1 MHDHLLGVVTGQ
13 KYFTFLSATSVVKL
27 FSLPLYS
34 PARAKLSWEIGSL
47 GFSIWSFHTMVEI
60 LKFCPKNIRLFF
72 HPKQVKFYS
81 IRQEKIHLWVVNDK
95 TNIRL
100 KVLNQIFY
108 RFFWLKWLLIV
119 GQNLKFPAIVC
130 RQE

>member
-60 LKFCPKNIRLFF
+60 LKFCPKISCLFF
-72 HPKQVKFYS
+72 HSKQVKFDS
-81 IRQEKIHLWVVNDK
+81 TLQ
-95 TNIRL
+95 
-100 KVLNQIFY
+100 
-108 RFFWLKWLLIV
+108 
-119 GQNLKFPAIVC
+119 
-130 RQE
+130 

>member
-1 MHDHLLGVVTGQ
+1 
-13 KYFTFLSATSVVKL
+13 
-27 FSLPLYS
+27 
-34 PARAKLSWEIGSL
+34 
-47 GFSIWSFHTMVEI
+47 MVEI

-81 IRQEKIHLWVVNDK
+81 IRQEKIRFWVVNDK

-108 RFFWLKWLLIV
+108 RFCRLKWLLIV
-119 GQNLKFPAIVC
+119 GQNLKFPAIVS